1 MFRCNDISELENY
14 DIGITAECMLYQGY
28 VVRHI
33 NPKYYHDPYIGRNAY
48 RTQIVNVRTRL
59 EELSGV
65 RKKLREEILAYHTL
79 IEAKEKFNIEMLK
92 LYVNAP
98 VRIAELKEQLKLE
111 KVELDKAM
119 KDPTYIQLQM
129 DLNVKQEEKKSADAE
144 WKYLSNEN
152 ARLSNKV
159 EILREELA

>member
-1 MFRCNDISELENY
+1 M
-14 DIGITAECMLYQGY
+14 
-28 VVRHI
+28 RHI

-48 RTQIVNVRTRL
+48 RTQIVNVRTQL

-65 RKKLREEILAYHTL
+65 RKKLREEILAYNTV

-119 KDPTYIQLQM
+119 KDPTDIHLQM
-129 DLNVKQEEKKSADAE
+129 DLDDKQEEKKSADAE
-144 WKYLSNEN
+144 WKDLSNEN
-152 ARLSNKV
+152 ARLFNKV
-159 EILREELA
+159 EILREELAEKQGLLKESNQKLENKLDVDGV